1 MQTRFNKIIAQIKA
15 VKTVPQAVKVSDV
28 QDLPTLREGIKQGVF
43 EYYQGINCYYVKMK
57 E

>member
-1 MQTRFNKIIAQIKA
+1 MQTRFDVIIAQIKA
-15 VKTVPQAVKVSDV
+15 VKTVQQAIKVSEV

-43 EYYQGINCYYVKMK
+43 EYYQGINCYYVKLK